1 MKKQDAILHTRKWR
15 GQGNYTLERF
25 CQQHCNAYVTM
36 QECSQHVEYQLPN
49 AHTRV
54 GCLLDAIECN
64 DAPLQAALA
73 NVEDDTDVGG
83 TPDNPIPGK
92 RNDFET
98 AVAYLL
104 PKDPVVQK
112 RVQGNKRNVN
122 EISETD
128 VDKVEISSLS
138 LKPGIGKTGV
148 HLRWHKREEFYKL
161 SKEQRKELVEW
172 RAKEKEKEGNDGK
185 KGPGKDKINKKKREA
200 SIAAAVDKRIDE
212 KLKETEKDSQD
223 EQGLKNYIMSVIHQM
238 KPNGAAPPPSA
249 IASSTITKNVTLQ
262 SILKKAKN

>member
-1 MKKQDAILHTRKWR
+1 
-15 GQGNYTLERF
+15 
-25 CQQHCNAYVTM
+25 M

-54 GCLLDAIECN
+54 GYLLDAIECN

-83 TPDNPIPGK
+83 TPANPIPGK

-104 PKDPVVQK
+104 PKDPVVRK

-128 VDKVEISSLS
+128 GDKVEISSSS

-148 HLRWHKREEFYKL
+148 HLRWHKREEFRKL

-172 RAKEKEKEGNDGK
+172 RAKEKENEGNDGK
-185 KGPGKDKINKKKREA
+185 KGPGKDKLNKKKR
-200 SIAAAVDKRIDE
+200 
-212 KLKETEKDSQD
+212 
-223 EQGLKNYIMSVIHQM
+223 
-238 KPNGAAPPPSA
+238 
-249 IASSTITKNVTLQ
+249 
-262 SILKKAKN
+262 